1 MHQHPDLPSALLH
14 YHFLRRVVEIPCLH
28 QLKKQGRVLAPR
40 VGEEGLAARREQPG
54 GEAREGRGVAMLV
67 EHVGGEHEVEASE
80 APRIRHVPVDER
92 RLQLAAQVRSGIVEG
107 EVEGG
112 LVVVGRENL
121 RAAGAGDDAREP
133 DTAAELDGALASKV
147 FARQVPRQGDRAR
160 PELGPVRELFVALE
174 VLLVQEGV
182 RRGGVED
189 AVGPAPDPDEEF
201 EQPGAAT
208 EVRSEFV

>member
-1 MHQHPDLPSALLH
+1 
-14 YHFLRRVVEIPCLH
+14 
-28 QLKKQGRVLAPR
+28 
-40 VGEEGLAARREQPG
+40 
-54 GEAREGRGVAMLV
+54 
-67 EHVGGEHEVEASE
+67 
-80 APRIRHVPVDER
+80 
-92 RLQLAAQVRSGIVEG
+92 
-107 EVEGG
+107 
-112 LVVVGRENL
+112 VVGRENL
-121 RAAGAGDDAREP
+121 RAAVAGDDAREP

-189 AVGPAPDPDEEF
+189 AVVPAPDLDEEF

>member
-1 MHQHPDLPSALLH
+1 M
-14 YHFLRRVVEIPCLH
+14 
-28 QLKKQGRVLAPR
+28 
-40 VGEEGLAARREQPG
+40 
-54 GEAREGRGVAMLV
+54 
-67 EHVGGEHEVEASE
+67 
-80 APRIRHVPVDER
+80 
-92 RLQLAAQVRSGIVEG
+92 
-107 EVEGG
+107 
-112 LVVVGRENL
+112 VGRENL

-189 AVGPAPDPDEEF
+189 AVGSAPDLDEEF